1 MPSRAARWICPVL
14 IAAASLTAGCA
25 ATAADDPGARASD
38 GASAGPSRQAATAG
52 RRAALYETLRRASVE
67 VLVDGHM
74 AGSGCFVDAEGLVLT
89 AAHVVKGKA
98 DGIEIVSPV
107 AGRLRAEQVASD
119 LGHDLALLRI
129 REGGGPCPSLE
140 MADGVPAPTAEV
152 LLFSSPL
159 WRHGLVLKGSVARS
173 QPSYCWQPALRCFVR
188 CFYVAGASPVGSSG
202 GSWVDAGGRIVGVQ
216 LGYLNNK
223 DKSPVGIA
231 FAAPI
236 DAIRSFLADRRS
248 REAATLGGVLEELWT
263 QSPGFIGRL
272 PKGTQGIVTPVLH
285 KGGAL
290 AKAGL
295 TKETVITAAEGKP
308 VAYLDDLLAVVRA
321 RKPGD
326 EITLT
331 VIEPIGKP
339 EREVTLRLGKA
350 GE

>member
-1 MPSRAARWICPVL
+1 MPSRAARSICPVL

-25 ATAADDPGARASD
+25 ATAADDPGARAVGD
-38 GASAGPSRQAATAG
+38 
-52 RRAALYETLRRASVE
+52 AALYETLRRASVE
-67 VLVDGHM
+67 ILVDGHM

-98 DGIEIVSPV
+98 DGIEIISPV

-129 REGGGPCPSLE
+129 REGGGPYPSLDVAE
-140 MADGVPAPTAEV
+140 GTPAPTAEV

-173 QPSYCWQPALRCFVR
+173 KPSYCWQPALKDYAR
-188 CFYVAGASPVGSSG
+188 CFYIAGASPVGSSG
-202 GSWVDAGGRIVGVQ
+202 GSWVDARGRVVGVQ

-231 FAAPI
+231 FAAPA
-236 DAIRSFLADRRS
+236 DAIGRFLADRRS
-248 REAATLGGVLEELWT
+248 REAATLGGALEELWT

-295 TKETVITAAEGKP
+295 TKETVITAAQGKP
-308 VAYLDDLLAVVRA
+308 VAYVDDLLAVVRA
-321 RKPGD
+321 RKPGE

-339 EREVTLRLGKA
+339 EREVTLRLGKV